1 MQINL
6 QPGDRVRYLRTGK
19 VGLCQWIDWDTSEI
33 SIYWGNNSYTV
44 CGLDEVEGVT
54 ERVLK
59 PISEMTPEE
68 MRLELELLRESRQIA
83 IRDSRKRAEARQKV
97 AAEKSAAPP
106 SNPLDFLTSEMQ
118 AALKEKLAKAKAKK
132 EDNQNEV

>member
-33 SIYWGNNSYTV
+33 SIYWGNNAYTV
-44 CGLDEVEGVT
+44 CGLEEVEGLT
-54 ERVLK
+54 ERILK

-68 MRLELELLRESRQIA
+68 MRLELELLRESRHIA
-83 IRDSRKRAEARQKV
+83 IRDARKRGEARRK
-97 AAEKSAAPP
+97 AAPKPPAAQP
-106 SNPLDFLTSEMQ
+106 SDPLDFLTREMR
-118 AALKEKLAKAKAKK
+118 AVLKEKLAQAKAEK
-132 EDNQNEV
+132 EDNKDEI